1 MDNSSYWPQTEVVTH
16 STLSW
21 AHNFQEDSPFLL
33 PSNSC
38 DVTSFKS
45 CYFPTWSQQFT
56 EASAS
61 RSHSEAEK
69 RRRDRINAQLSTLR
83 KLIPTSEK
91 MDKAALL
98 RSVVEH
104 VKDLKGRAKEISNGL
119 NTPSDIDE
127 VIIEEQDESST
138 NKDSIFLK
146 VSLCCD
152 DRPELFSELNRGLK
166 NLKLTTMEAN
176 ITSLGGRIRCIFVV
190 QSINGVCINSL
201 KQSLRV
207 VLSRIA
213 TSPSTSNFRIKSKRQ
228 SSTRCGFNS
237 YNASTQVSVSLDWL
251 DLLWSSVLCAYASI
265 RTHSMES

>member
-1 MDNSSYWPQTEVVTH
+1 MDNSSCSDQYWPE
-16 STLSW
+16 SGLSW
-21 AHNFQEDSPFLL
+21 AHNFPDSPSLL

-38 DVTSFKS
+38 DV
-45 CYFPTWSQQFT
+45 YFPTWSQQFD

-83 KLIPTSEK
+83 KLIPKSEK
-91 MDKAALL
+91 MDKAGVL

-104 VKDLKGRAKEISNGL
+104 VKDLKGRAKEISNVL

-127 VIIEEQDESST
+127 VIIEEEEDSS
-138 NKDSIFLK
+138 NSIVVK

-166 NLKLTTMEAN
+166 NLKLTTVEAN
-176 ITSLGGRIRCIFVV
+176 ITSLGGRIKCIFAL
-190 QSINGVCINSL
+190 QSINNSVCKIHSL

-207 VLSRIA
+207 LLARIA

-228 SSTRCGFNS
+228 RFFLPPT
-237 YNASTQVSVSLDWL
+237 
-251 DLLWSSVLCAYASI
+251 
-265 RTHSMES
+265 